1 MAILQIFT
9 PIKFESIDIGR
20 HLTLK
25 STMLEHLYDV
35 KGY

>member
-1 MAILQIFT
+1 MALLQVFAF
-9 PIKFESIDIGR
+9 IKFESIDIGR

-25 STMLEHLYDV
+25 STMLEHFHDV

>member
-9 PIKFESIDIGR
+9 PIKFESIDIRR

-25 STMLEHLYDV
+25 SEMLEHFHDV

>member
-1 MAILQIFT
+1 MAISQIFT

-25 STMLEHLYDV
+25 SEMIEHFYDV